1 MEDECSSK
9 ENNNTNTDIWIS
21 SGDDKRIRN
30 KNKMQ
35 NEKEM
40 RTKKEMKAVV
50 KIRLLNTRGSDD
62 TKYIGMRNNY
72 LDINV

>member
-30 KNKMQ
+30 KNKM
-35 NEKEM
+35 
-40 RTKKEMKAVV
+40 
-50 KIRLLNTRGSDD
+50 
-62 TKYIGMRNNY
+62 
-72 LDINV
+72 